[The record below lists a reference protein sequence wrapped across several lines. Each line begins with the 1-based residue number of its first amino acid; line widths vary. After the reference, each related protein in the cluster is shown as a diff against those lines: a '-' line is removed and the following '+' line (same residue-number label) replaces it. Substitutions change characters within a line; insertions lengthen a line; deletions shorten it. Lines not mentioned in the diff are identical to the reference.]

1 MTMTDFF
8 EVDEKQ
14 KTVKI
19 LNLDDFSVEDLQN
32 YISELK
38 SEILRVKDEIKKK
51 ENLKLM
57 LKSFLNNYLLI
68 FRPLNL
74 FWNLATCPSDSLR
87 PTLPPVQAG

>member
-32 YISELK
+32 YISELQT
-38 SEILRVKDEIKKK
+38 EILRVQDEIKRK
-51 ENLKLM
+51 ENLKLNAE
-57 LKSFLNNYLLI
+57 KF
-68 FRPLNL
+68 FK
-74 FWNLATCPSDSLR
+74 
-87 PTLPPVQAG
+87 

>member
-32 YISELK
+32 YISELQT
-38 SEILRVKDEIKKK
+38 EILRVKDEINKKK
-51 ENLKLM
+51 NLKLNAE
-57 LKSFLNNYLLI
+57 KF
-68 FRPLNL
+68 FK
-74 FWNLATCPSDSLR
+74 
-87 PTLPPVQAG
+87 

>member
-19 LNLDDFSVEDLQN
+19 LNLDDFSVEDLRN

-38 SEILRVKDEIKKK
+38 TEILRVEDEIKKK
-51 ENLKLM
+51 ENLKLNAE
-57 LKSFLNNYLLI
+57 KF
-68 FRPLNL
+68 FK
-74 FWNLATCPSDSLR
+74 
-87 PTLPPVQAG
+87 

>member
-32 YISELK
+32 YISELQT
-38 SEILRVKDEIKKK
+38 EILRVQDEIKKK
-51 ENLKLM
+51 DNVKLNAE
-57 LKSFLNNYLLI
+57 KF
-68 FRPLNL
+68 FK
-74 FWNLATCPSDSLR
+74 
-87 PTLPPVQAG
+87 